1 MKLVL
6 NPEFYGDKALN
17 LVASGSAGSKEYFEN
32 LSRGEMVFM
41 SRLRNRILLS
51 LITYFAGFATAIY
64 TLAPSHDADGGSK
77 KNEFHNKEVSSKSE
91 DFALKF
97 NSSMRK
103 CLSIAEEKAVEI
115 GQTVKVKLSE
125 RYKDREG

>member
-1 MKLVL
+1 
-6 NPEFYGDKALN
+6 
-17 LVASGSAGSKEYFEN
+17 
-32 LSRGEMVFM
+32 MVFM
-41 SRLRNRILLS
+41 SRLRNRILLA

-64 TLAPSHDADGGSK
+64 TLAPSYDADGGSK
-77 KNEFHNKEVSSKSE
+77 KNEFHNKEISSKSE

-103 CLSIAEEKAVEI
+103 CLSFAEEKAVEI
-115 GQTVKVKLSE
+115 GRTVKVKLSE